1 MRHLFPLPTTGP
13 ERPARFAWALSVI
26 LIWTVALCILLGVPS
41 RATGHLPATLPNT
54 PYATS
59 DDARVTA
66 PQAVLEATGSEL
78 PGDLGST
85 QTLTHTVNLPWV
97 VRSQWQAPD
106 SLLGVQ
112 HYHSFR
118 TEEAVKT
125 AQMGAR
131 WVRLPLKWASIE
143 PVNLTPENYTWRG
156 NFEDWLA
163 ELSTRGIQVILTLI
177 KNPEW
182 AATYRGGPIDLA
194 GNGELVEF
202 MTAAV
207 ARYSAPPY
215 NVKHWEF
222 YNEPDNGIEFY
233 AQYGWGYWGHDPEA
247 YAQLL
252 AAVYQPIKEV
262 DPEAQIV
269 FGGLAYDH
277 WTSQGG
283 PFVEEFLDGVLQNNG
298 GDYFDVMNFHYYPAF
313 RAKWEPYGRG
323 IIGKASYLRDK
334 LRSYDVDKPFIC
346 TEASMWSDEAHGGS
360 HELQSRYVPQLFSR
374 SMAADLEA
382 TMWYWLFDDED
393 PDSWKYGL
401 LNADLS
407 PKPSFFAYQTLAQQL
422 ALADYVRTLSVQDTD
437 SEQIEAY
444 EFVTEDGSTV
454 IIVAWTEDGQE
465 HLMTLTAEEVVV
477 VDKFGN
483 EVTVDGETAGG
494 LGSQVQVI
502 IGPDPVYLRLSN

>member
-1 MRHLFPLPTTGP
+1 MKHRSSLPTADTNG
-13 ERPARFAWALSVI
+13 PARFVWASSVVV
-26 LIWTVALCILLGVPS
+26 IWAVALCMLLGVPS
-41 RATGHLPATLPNT
+41 RATGHLPADLPNR
-54 PYATS
+54 PHATS
-59 DDARVTA
+59 DDAWVTA
-66 PQAVLEATGSEL
+66 PTPMLETSGSKSSGDLEAT
-78 PGDLGST
+78 P
-85 QTLTHTVNLPWV
+85 TLTHTIHLPWV
-97 VRSQWQAPD
+97 VHSYWEAPD

-112 HYHSFR
+112 LYHSFR
-118 TEEAVKT
+118 REEILKIAH
-125 AQMGAR
+125 MGTR
-131 WVRLPLKWASIE
+131 WVRLPIKWASIE
-143 PVNLTPENYTWRG
+143 PENTTPENYAWRSEFD
-156 NFEDWLA
+156 NWLA
-163 ELSTRGIQVILTLI
+163 QLSARNIQVILTLV

-222 YNEPDNGIEFY
+222 YNEPDNGIESY

-252 AAVYQPIKEV
+252 AAVYQPMKEA

-269 FGGLAYDH
+269 FGGLAYDN

-313 RAKWEPYGRG
+313 RANWEPYGRG

-334 LRSYDVDKPFIC
+334 LRSYGVDKPFIC

-360 HELQSRYVPQLFSR
+360 DELQSRYVPQVFTR
-374 SMAADLEA
+374 SMAANLKA
-382 TMWYWLFDDED
+382 TVWYWLLDDEH

-407 PKPSFFAYQTLAQQL
+407 PKPAYFAYQTLARQL
-422 ALADYVRTLSVQDTD
+422 APASYVRTHSAHDTGSD
-437 SEQIEAY
+437 QIEAY
-444 EFVTEDGSTV
+444 EFVTADGSTV
-454 IIVAWTEDGQE
+454 IIVAWTEDEQE
-465 HLMTLTAEEVVV
+465 HLMTLAAEELVV

-483 EVTVDGETAGG
+483 EVTVHGEIDGR
-494 LGSQVQVI
+494 LGSRVQVT